1 MKKDTKIVYSEPK
14 EYFSE
19 EARKIFENADRSKT
33 LLSWLVKDKKY
44 YIYDTGCD
52 SLLDFIEIREDDT
65 YVLDGPRV
73 ESYKILLTNEHNRV
87 YEVVID
93 KKECEKLIKLDEDEL
108 LKLTL
113 EIINSKEPEFDKPTI
128 KLLLKN

>member
-44 YIYDTGCD
+44 YIRDTGCD

-73 ESYKILLTNEHNRV
+73 KTYKILLTNENKRV

-93 KKECEKLIKLDEDEL
+93 KK
-108 LKLTL
+108 
-113 EIINSKEPEFDKPTI
+113 NA
-128 KLLLKN
+128 KN